1 MRAPSLNPP
10 RNNAEKSKRGGVL
23 QGASHTHLFFF
34 FDKTLPQTARKPRTT
49 YPAVLFHL
57 PTPVCQTTSTE
68 QCQNP
73 QLQERSVPVPGERAG
88 FTPFPPPLAFPASK
102 RACFTLQ
109 ECISRSI
116 QAAEA
121 GPSLCGERILPSP
134 RGLCFALQRAAA
146 ARC

>member
-1 MRAPSLNPP
+1 MLKNPS
-10 RNNAEKSKRGGVL
+10 A
-23 QGASHTHLFFF
+23 GAFCKALPTLICFF

-49 YPAVLFHL
+49 NPVLLFHL

-134 RGLCFALQRAAA
+134 RGLCFALRGAAA

>member
-1 MRAPSLNPP
+1 MWAPSPNPP
-10 RNNAEKSKRGGVL
+10 RSNAEKSKRGGVL
-23 QGASHTHLFFF
+23 QGASHTHLFS
-34 FDKTLPQTARKPRTT
+34 FDKTLPQTAGKPRTT
-49 YPAVLFHL
+49 NPVLLFHL

-73 QLQERSVPVPGERAG
+73 QLQERSVPVPSERAG
-88 FTPFPPPLAFPASK
+88 FTPFPLPLAFPAPK

-109 ECISRSI
+109 ERISRSI

-121 GPSLCGERILPSP
+121 GPSLCGERSLPSP
-134 RGLCFALQRAAA
+134 RGLCFALRRAAA